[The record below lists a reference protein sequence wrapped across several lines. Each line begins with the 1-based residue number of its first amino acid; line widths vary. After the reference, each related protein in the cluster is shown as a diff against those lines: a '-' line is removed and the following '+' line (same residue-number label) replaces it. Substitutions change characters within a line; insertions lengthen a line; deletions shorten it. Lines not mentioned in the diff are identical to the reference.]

1 MASHEPVDGSPTRS
15 SAPKNPNK
23 RKKGGSEDGY
33 FDVYGPDGTA
43 DVILKSPA
51 TKTMCQQDIQELV
64 TWVLANGVM
73 PSWIFVKNKPLIRK
87 VVLLY
92 LPGVDADLYRSNP
105 KLFCGL
111 RKYCGIPQQVS
122 ALSCVADEM
131 QTIGALLACRLKRKN
146 AEVNSNQLFHNSDF
160 GKETAL
166 FLKNQELA
174 FPVLY
179 YTHSRSELEDN
190 GYCLSH
196 PDFKSTFP
204 APAGT
209 APYNIVA
216 LDCEMC
222 VTAEGFELTR
232 ATLIDCSGEVVLDEL
247 VKPVNCIIDYN
258 TRYSGITEEM
268 LNGVTTTLEDIQ
280 EEFLKLVYKETIL
293 VGHSLEN
300 DLLALKISH
309 DLIIDTA
316 ILYKNPRHY
325 GRKTALRVLSQKF
338 LSRQIQASGKGH
350 DSIED
355 ARAAL
360 ELVLLKLRN
369 GPQFGTNSSIVH
381 KLVSVLQEC
390 GKTCSIVD
398 DMPVIKR
405 YSDDSCNS
413 IPVFTDNDALS
424 RTIKEVK
431 KDKINFIWTRFS
443 ELYSLYKLQAQDLEK
458 LRCKIARTISLHTCN
473 KSSEVAM
480 RHGILDI
487 EVKDILMQMNER
499 IEKLY
504 NTLPENALFIICTGH
519 GDTAIVQR
527 LRRILRENHEPPLS
541 RTEILQALEKLQV
554 QAESALCF
562 ASVKHFT

>member
-23 RKKGGSEDGY
+23 RKRAAAKMATLMSTDQIGLAFLLDY
-33 FDVYGPDGTA
+33 TYGTQAMKLGKA

-51 TKTMCQQDIQELV
+51 TKTICQQDIQELV

-131 QTIGALLACRLKRKN
+131 QTIGALLACRLKRKH

-280 EEFLKLVYKETIL
+280 
-293 VGHSLEN
+293 
-300 DLLALKISH
+300 
-309 DLIIDTA
+309 
-316 ILYKNPRHY
+316 
-325 GRKTALRVLSQKF
+325 
-338 LSRQIQASGKGH
+338 IQASGKGH

-369 GPQFGTNSSIVH
+369 GPQFGTNSSIVR

-390 GKTCSIVD
+390 GKHVPSLMICP
-398 DMPVIKR
+398 MIKR

-424 RTIKEVK
+424 RTIKE
-431 KDKINFIWTRFS
+431 
-443 ELYSLYKLQAQDLEK
+443 
-458 LRCKIARTISLHTCN
+458 
-473 KSSEVAM
+473 SSEVAM

-504 NTLPENALFIICTGH
+504 NTLPENAFVHHMHCY

-527 LRRILRENHEPPLS
+527 LSFKTSHKDLHNAHKCTGLYLAQILVKNHFWKLQTTSASIDKIEKDSKENHEPPLS